1 MSVVR
6 SAGEVAARV
15 GAICY
20 SYNHM
25 VVGRAG
31 LQGEHA
37 DRVFKALADP
47 TRRDVLRRA
56 MQGTLSVSG
65 LARLYPMSTTAV
77 QKHVAVLEDAGL
89 VHLTRHGREQL
100 VKTEIDT
107 IAKAQALLAEFEL
120 LWRGRLDRIGDV
132 LANPLGGD
140 RS

>member
-1 MSVVR
+1 
-6 SAGEVAARV
+6 
-15 GAICY
+15 
-20 SYNHM
+20 M
-25 VVGRAG
+25 VVGRTA
-31 LQGEHA
+31 LKEENA
-37 DRVFKALADP
+37 DRVFRALADP

-89 VHLTRHGREQL
+89 VQLTRHGREQL

-107 IAKAQALLAEFEL
+107 IAKAQSLLAEFEL
-120 LWRGRLDRIGDV
+120 LWRGRLDRIGEV

>member
-1 MSVVR
+1 
-6 SAGEVAARV
+6 
-15 GAICY
+15 
-20 SYNHM
+20 M
-25 VVGRAG
+25 VVGRGG
-31 LQGEHA
+31 LQEEHA
-37 DRVFKALADP
+37 DRVFRALADP

-107 IAKAQALLAEFEL
+107 IAKAQSLLADFEL
-120 LWRGRLDRIGDV
+120 LWRCRLDRIGDV
-132 LANPLGGD
+132 LANPSGRD

>member
-1 MSVVR
+1 
-6 SAGEVAARV
+6 
-15 GAICY
+15 
-20 SYNHM
+20 M
-25 VVGRAG
+25 VVGRTG
-31 LQGEHA
+31 LQEEHA
-37 DRVFKALADP
+37 DRVFRALADP

-89 VHLTRHGREQL
+89 VHLTRLGREQL

-107 IAKAQALLAEFEL
+107 IAKAQLLLAEFEL
-120 LWRGRLDRIGDV
+120 LWRGRLDRIGGV
-132 LANPLGGD
+132 LANPVGGD

>member
-1 MSVVR
+1 
-6 SAGEVAARV
+6 
-15 GAICY
+15 
-20 SYNHM
+20 
-25 VVGRAG
+25 
-31 LQGEHA
+31 
-37 DRVFKALADP
+37 
-47 TRRDVLRRA
+47 

-107 IAKAQALLAEFEL
+107 IAKAQSLLAQFERLWHGRLERIGEL
-120 LWRGRLDRIGDV
+120 LAKPI
-132 LANPLGGD
+132 GGD

>member
-1 MSVVR
+1 
-6 SAGEVAARV
+6 
-15 GAICY
+15 
-20 SYNHM
+20 M

-31 LQGEHA
+31 LQEEHA
-37 DRVFKALADP
+37 DRVFRALADP

-107 IAKAQALLAEFEL
+107 IAQAQALLAELEL
-120 LWRGRLDRIGDV
+120 LWRGRS
-132 LANPLGGD
+132 D
-140 RS
+140 RSRAVVSNRFG

>member
-1 MSVVR
+1 
-6 SAGEVAARV
+6 
-15 GAICY
+15 
-20 SYNHM
+20 M
-25 VVGRAG
+25 VVGRTR
-31 LQGEHA
+31 LQEEHA
-37 DRVFKALADP
+37 DRVFRALADP

-77 QKHVAVLEDAGL
+77 QKHVAVLEEAGL
-89 VHLTRHGREQL
+89 VHLTRNGREQL

-107 IAKAQALLAEFEL
+107 IAKAQTLLAEFEL

-132 LANPLGGD
+132 LANPLSGD